1 MVSWKFFSRKL
12 KKILEKAQKYDG
24 FGEMAKNWKNKFDW
38 LEIQLKNYR
47 QEFIRK
53 SSK

>member
-1 MVSWKFFSRKL
+1 MGYKSHYDFRFF
-12 KKILEKAQKYDG
+12 LEKAQKYDG

>member
-1 MVSWKFFSRKL
+1 MIL

>member
-1 MVSWKFFSRKL
+1 MSWKFCS
-12 KKILEKAQKYDG
+12 KKNEKFLEKAQKYDG